1 LGRQRIY
8 SIPNQNEKI
17 EDNTLALE
25 CFRVRDHFDLG
36 SLPRNLFLVV
46 LRELWHK
53 MGQSLLPDEVVSIS
67 NAFECRDGR
76 GQIRQI
82 CLLSRTAMFK
92 AFNDSMS
99 LSSMYL
105 SIEMLKEH
113 KYEGIFLVAEGTLTC
128 RSSL

>member
-25 CFRVRDHFDLG
+25 CFRVWDHFDLG
-36 SLPRNLFLVV
+36 SLPRNLFVVV

-53 MGQSLLPDEVVSIS
+53 IGQSLLPDEVVSIS

-76 GQIRQI
+76 DGHIDYVKYVKFASSQGRP
-82 CLLSRTAMFK
+82 CLRH
-92 AFNDSMS
+92 SMIVCP
-99 LSSMYL
+99 YPQ
-105 SIEMLKEH
+105 
-113 KYEGIFLVAEGTLTC
+113 
-128 RSSL
+128 